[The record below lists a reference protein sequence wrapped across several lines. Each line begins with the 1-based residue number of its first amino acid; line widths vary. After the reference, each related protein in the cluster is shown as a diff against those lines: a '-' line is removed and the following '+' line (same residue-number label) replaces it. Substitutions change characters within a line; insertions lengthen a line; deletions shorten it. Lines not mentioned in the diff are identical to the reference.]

1 MAFLCKSGLD
11 YERALFVPEAG
22 NWSDLR
28 AELNLTGQQ
37 VAFANQWCHGA
48 TGIGFSRLGML
59 DVFDTPENRQEIAAA
74 VLLTLSQVLPPV
86 DHLCCGSAGQISF
99 LFEAARRL
107 DRPDWEQAAR
117 QRLAALLDRAGQ
129 TCSYTLYPKLPPTV
143 INPGFMQGYAGIGYE
158 WHRLANPGLNLP
170 NCLLFD

>member
-59 DVFDTPENRQEIAAA
+59 DVFDTPENRQDIAAA

-107 DRPDWEQAAR
+107 DRPG
-117 QRLAALLDRAGQ
+117 RAGRPAAAGRPARPGR
-129 TCSYTLYPKLPPTV
+129 TNLLLYPLSKTTT
-143 INPGFMQGYAGIGYE
+143 
-158 WHRLANPGLNLP
+158 HRH
-170 NCLLFD
+170 